1 MARSERRIMSEQLQS
16 FAEMV
21 KRDKQRAKALFFSE
35 TFKEEYLGK
44 DPERQAV
51 YHQLLMG
58 RNREQILEEFLI
70 TAKLKDPVRL
80 TAAKRKYQIF
90 QWNLDDPLKI
100 TVKREGWGYIEGR
113 ITIRGNF
120 LSAAEEV

>member
-21 KRDKQRAKALFFSE
+21 KEDKDRAKALFFSE
-35 TFKEEYLGK
+35 TFKKEYLENDTK
-44 DPERQAV
+44 RQDV

-70 TAKLKDPVRL
+70 TAELKEVGGQAVLGRQSPRATPWLTERHGYDP
-80 TAAKRKYQIF
+80 T
-90 QWNLDDPLKI
+90 
-100 TVKREGWGYIEGR
+100 
-113 ITIRGNF
+113 
-120 LSAAEEV
+120 